1 MPATERGMW
10 DPDPVNRTTQGGR
23 GPSGRRHP
31 SPDVRP
37 SAQQP
42 SEERYRRG
50 ARRTSAEPLA
60 ASWEPDPAEAEEYRP
75 RRRRTGVA
83 GLVSNYGWRVYAV
96 PVLLVLTLLVV
107 LDSTVPS
114 SFQIGAAGIGTGD
127 SSGSGAQPQAD
138 RTSVNATKPAA
149 SETPPP
155 PLDLNIPTA
164 VLPDGPKYSEN
175 GAGTWQVIPGTTQ
188 QVGSGR
194 LYKYAIAI
202 EDGVEGGDYGGDKD
216 AFARTIDAFLSDNRS
231 WVGTGEVA
239 MQRVDGDV
247 SKADFVISLTSTN
260 TTHQIC
266 GFQIQ
271 YESSCWD
278 PSIKRVVIN
287 TARWLRGA
295 KAFSN
300 DISSYRQ
307 YAINHEVGHALG
319 HGHEAC
325 QEAGAPAPVM
335 MQQTFGVSND
345 YVAQLNEVD
354 ASNKG
359 VVPADGKT
367 CTTNAFPVAPK

>member
-1 MPATERGMW
+1 M
-10 DPDPVNRTTQGGR
+10 RT
-23 GPSGRRHP
+23 
-31 SPDVRP
+31 
-37 SAQQP
+37 P
-42 SEERYRRG
+42 SEDRYRRG
-50 ARRTSAEPLA
+50 ARRTTAEPLA
-60 ASWEPDPAEAEEYRP
+60 ASWEPEPAEAEEHRAK
-75 RRRRTGVA
+75 RRRRGIA
-83 GLVSNYGWRVYAV
+83 GLVSNYGWRVYAI
-96 PVLLVLTLLVV
+96 PVLLVLTTLVV
-107 LDSTVPS
+107 LDSASLQT
-114 SFQIGAAGIGTGD
+114 GASGGTT
-127 SSGSGAQPQAD
+127 PQAGE
-138 RTSVNATKPAA
+138 TSTKISTSPAA

-164 VLPDGPKYSEN
+164 VLPDGPKFSEN
-175 GAGTWQVIPGTTQ
+175 GAGTWQIVPGTSDQIGT
-188 QVGSGR
+188 GK

-202 EDGVEGGDYGGDKD
+202 EDGVDPVDFGGDKD
-216 AFARTIDAFLSDNRS
+216 AFARTVQSFLSDNRS
-231 WVGTGEVA
+231 WVGSGEVA
-239 MQRVDGDV
+239 VQRVDGNT
-247 SKADFVISLTSTN
+247 KADFTISLTSTN

-319 HGHEAC
+319 HGHEGC
-325 QEAGAPAPVM
+325 KESGAPAPVM
-335 MQQTFGVSND
+335 MQQTFGVNND

-359 VVPADGKT
+359 VVPADGKV

>member
-1 MPATERGMW
+1 
-10 DPDPVNRTTQGGR
+10 VQK
-23 GPSGRRHP
+23 
-31 SPDVRP
+31 
-37 SAQQP
+37 P

-50 ARRTSAEPLA
+50 ARRTTAEPLA
-60 ASWEPDPAEAEEYRP
+60 ASWEPDPAEEYRAK
-75 RRRRTGVA
+75 RRRRGVA
-83 GLVSNYGWRVYAV
+83 GIVSNYGWRVYAV
-96 PVLLVLTLLVV
+96 PVLLVLTTLVV
-107 LDSTVPS
+107 LDSAVPK
-114 SFQIGAAGIGTGD
+114 SFQLGASGTT
-127 SSGSGAQPQAD
+127 PQAGE
-138 RTSVNATKPAA
+138 TSTKKSAPPAA

-164 VLPDGPKYSEN
+164 VLPDGPKFSEN
-175 GAGTWQVIPGTTQ
+175 GAGTWQLIPGTTDL
-188 QVGSGR
+188 VGTGKT
-194 LYKYAIAI
+194 YKYAIAI
-202 EDGVEGGDYGGDKD
+202 EDGVDPADYGGDKD
-216 AFARTIDAFLSDNRS
+216 AFARTVANFLSDNRS
-231 WVGTGEVA
+231 WVGSGEVA
-239 MQRVDGDV
+239 MQRVDGNT
-247 SKADFVISLTSTN
+247 KADFTISLTSTN

-300 DISSYRQ
+300 DLASYRQ

-319 HGHEAC
+319 HGHEGC
-325 QEAGAPAPVM
+325 KENGGPAPVM
-335 MQQTFGVSND
+335 MQQTFGVNND

-359 VVPADGKT
+359 VVPADGKV

>member
-1 MPATERGMW
+1 MW

-23 GPSGRRHP
+23 GPSGRR
-31 SPDVRP
+31 SAADVRP

-60 ASWEPDPAEAEEYRP
+60 ASWEPDPTEAEEYRP
-75 RRRRTGVA
+75 RKRRTGVA

-96 PVLLVLTLLVV
+96 PVLLVLTMLVV
-107 LDSTVPS
+107 LDSTVPT
-114 SFQIGAAGIGTGD
+114 SFKIGAAGIGSDDGANSGGTGAEPRSD
-127 SSGSGAQPQAD
+127 L
-138 RTSVNATKPAA
+138 TSTAPNKPAA

-155 PLDLNIPTA
+155 KLDLNIPTA
-164 VLPDGPKYSEN
+164 ELPDGPKFSEN
-175 GAGTWQVIPGTTQ
+175 GAGTWQVIPGTTEP
-188 QVGSGR
+188 VGTGKI
-194 LYKYAIAI
+194 YKYAIAI
-202 EDGVEGGDYGGDKD
+202 EDGVEPGDYGGDKD
-216 AFARTIDAFLSDNRS
+216 AFARTVATFLADPRS
-231 WVGTGEVA
+231 WVGTGEVGV
-239 MQRVDGDV
+239 QRVDGTA
-247 SKADFVISLTSTN
+247 KADFTISLTSTN

-278 PSIKRVVIN
+278 PGIKRVVIN

-300 DISSYRQ
+300 DIASYRQ

-319 HGHEAC
+319 HGHEGC
-325 QEAGAPAPVM
+325 QENGAPAPVM

-359 VVPADGKT
+359 VVPADGKV

>member
-1 MPATERGMW
+1 MW
-10 DPDPVNRTTQGGR
+10 DPDAVNRTTQGGR
-23 GPSGRRHP
+23 GPSGERHP
-31 SPDVRP
+31 SADGRS
-37 SAQQP
+37 SAP
-42 SEERYRRG
+42 PTSEERYRRG

-83 GLVSNYGWRVYAV
+83 GLVSNYGWRVYAI

-107 LDSTVPS
+107 LDSAVPA
-114 SFQIGAAGIGTGD
+114 SFQIGAAGLGGGADEDGGGGGTEPRSD
-127 SSGSGAQPQAD
+127 L
-138 RTSVNATKPAA
+138 TSTNQGPPAA

-155 PLDLNIPTA
+155 KLDLNIPTA
-164 VLPDGPKYSEN
+164 VLPDGPAYSEN
-175 GAGTWQVIPGTTQ
+175 GAGTWQVIPGTTDV
-188 QVGSGR
+188 VGQGKV
-194 LYKYAIAI
+194 YTYAIAI
-202 EDGVEGGDYGGDKD
+202 EDGVEPADYGGDKD
-216 AFARTIDAFLSDNRS
+216 AFARTIASFLSDNRS
-231 WVGTGEVA
+231 WVGTGEVG
-239 MQRVDGDV
+239 MQRVDGTT
-247 SKADFVISLTSTN
+247 KADFTISLTSTN

-278 PSIKRVVIN
+278 PNIKRVIIN
-287 TARWLRGA
+287 NARWLRGA

-354 ASNKG
+354 ESNKG
-359 VVPADGKT
+359 RVPADGKT

>member
-1 MPATERGMW
+1 MAVW
-10 DPDPVNRTTQGGR
+10 DPDAVNRTTEEGR
-23 GPSGRRHP
+23 GGSGRRQP
-31 SPDVRP
+31 SAGVRP
-37 SAQQP
+37 SAAQP

-60 ASWEPDPAEAEEYRP
+60 ASWEPDPTEVEEYRP

-83 GLVSNYGWRVYAV
+83 GLVSNYGWRIYAV

-107 LDSTVPS
+107 LDSTVPA
-114 SFQIGAAGIGTGD
+114 SFQIGAAGNGGD
-127 SSGSGAQPQAD
+127 SSGTEPRAD
-138 RTSVNATKPAA
+138 QTSTNLTTPPAA
-149 SETPPP
+149 SERPPP
-155 PLDLNIPTA
+155 KLDLNIPTA
-164 VLPDGPKYSEN
+164 ELPDGPKFSEN
-175 GAGTWQVIPGTTQ
+175 GAGTWQVIPGTSDP
-188 QVGSGR
+188 VGSGR
-194 LYKYAIAI
+194 IYKYAIAI

-216 AFARTIDAFLSDNRS
+216 AFARTVQSFLADNRS
-231 WVGTGEVA
+231 WVGTGEVG
-239 MQRVDGDV
+239 MQRVDGNT
-247 SKADFVISLTSTN
+247 KADFVISLTTTG

-278 PSIKRVVIN
+278 PPTKRVVIN

-307 YAINHEVGHALG
+307 YAVNHEVGHALG

-325 QEAGAPAPVM
+325 QENNAPAPVM